1 MNNVRLEHVNVTVS
15 DSRASAKLYCELF
28 GWKVRWHGEAI
39 NGGYTYHVG
48 TDDQYIALY
57 SSDQKSDEKPGGYEM
72 VGRLNHIAVVVDDI
86 DAMAE
91 RITAA
96 GFKTTNHGDYEPGR
110 RFYFYDGDQIE
121 IEIVSYP

>member
-1 MNNVRLEHVNVTVS
+1 MTSAKLEHVNVTVS

-48 TDDQYIALY
+48 TDDQYVALY
-57 SSDQKSDEKPGGYEM
+57 SSTKESKEKPGGYEI

-86 DAMAE
+86 DAMDE
-91 RITAA
+91 RIKAA
-96 GFKTTNHGDYEPGR
+96 GYKTFNHGDYEPGR
-110 RFYFYDGDQIE
+110 RFYFYDDDDIE
-121 IEIVSYP
+121 IEVVSYL